1 METVNK
7 FIIIPFF
14 IFNIIFC
21 QDYHISI
28 SGYHIG
34 DLTKVYTS
42 SNKIKLDL
50 STRGLFDVFYP
61 TKNSYET
68 TFDSLT
74 YFLKEYEYEIDQT
87 NLKEKVLLKTKD
99 ETNNSSNKENYFL
112 LPSNAFNFISFLE
125 YIKTKKKSDID
136 TKWFPYESGKIL
148 GRARVVWADSSNIYY
163 NKDSVMC
170 NHYRLDI
177 EFDDPSEFKELDYL
191 NKHLIQ
197 EKNVKELWI
206 SIKSSEIYSLKIS
219 NSFLSLN
226 LKILPK

>member
-1 METVNK
+1 MKLTIVQIK
-7 FIIIPFF
+7 RII
-14 IFNIIFC
+14 
-21 QDYHISI
+21 
-28 SGYHIG
+28 
-34 DLTKVYTS
+34 
-42 SNKIKLDL
+42 
-50 STRGLFDVFYP
+50 
-61 TKNSYET
+61 
-68 TFDSLT
+68 
-74 YFLKEYEYEIDQT
+74 
-87 NLKEKVLLKTKD
+87 
-99 ETNNSSNKENYFL
+99 L